1 MGVTRPSLQRTDQ
14 GSVVFFFY
22 FSGML
27 ANIRDV
33 VPAIVPGNRFG
44 FFGIEDPWL
53 FFFAA
58 MLFFLLAGSRHGCS
72 IVGWDSLD

>member
-1 MGVTRPSLQRTDQ
+1 
-14 GSVVFFFY
+14 
-22 FSGML
+22 ML